1 MHISEKSPSEKESG
15 QKPETTP
22 SLPDIFVKRKDRNTV
37 RWYIMTLPVCHKG
50 GPAKALHK
58 EQERRRRNK
67 EQDLGFFAPEYTE
80 VKKVKGQF
88 VSTQRP
94 LLYNYVFVHS
104 SEREINRMKRG
115 TLHAYNFLP
124 RVKKNGREAHYPYL
138 SDDAMENLRWVADA
152 YSGTVPV
159 YVPCPGKLVK
169 GDRVRITEGPF
180 SGVEA
185 TVIKTHGTRSKE
197 IAVCIDDWIYVP
209 LLNISE
215 GQYEIISLNE
225 ESKTTYSNLDDDRT
239 LMRLHHALHASHT
252 GSLTDADR
260 SYAADVADRLS
271 RLSMKTDVMR
281 SKLCSLLLMAH
292 TITGDTDKRDETLHA
307 IATLLPLMKAEQA
320 RATLCVTL
328 YGCTDNALY
337 HRQAHEIVDAWAKEG
352 SPKKSKRLLMERL
365 ADYDSWYGH

>member
-1 MHISEKSPSEKESG
+1 MSEKIPR
-15 QKPETTP
+15 QKSQDKSRKQHLPE
-22 SLPDIFVKRKDRNTV
+22 IFVKRKDRNTV

-50 GPAKALHK
+50 GPAKTLHK
-58 EQERRRRNK
+58 EQERRIRNK
-67 EQDLGFFAPEYTE
+67 EQEFGFFAPEYTE

-88 VSTQRP
+88 VSTRRP

-124 RVKKNGREAHYPYL
+124 RVKNGREAHYPYL
-138 SDDAMENLRWVADA
+138 SDDAMANLRWVAEA

-159 YVPCPGKLVK
+159 YVPGPGKLVK

-185 TVIKTHGTRSKE
+185 TVIKTRGTRSKE

-239 LMRLHHALHASHT
+239 LMRLHHALHAYRT

-260 SYAADVADRLS
+260 SYAADVANRLS
-271 RLSMKTDVMR
+271 RLSMKTSVMR
-281 SKLCSLLLMAH
+281 SKLCSVLLMAY
-292 TITGDTDKRDETLHA
+292 TITGDTAKRDETLHA
-307 IATLLPLMKAEQA
+307 MEALLPLMKAEQA

-337 HRQAHEIVDAWAKEG
+337 HRQAHEIADAWAKED

-365 ADYDSWYGH
+365 ADYDCWYGH